1 MHPIC
6 FPSVAVKSMRRIP
19 RSAASI
25 RQSLARVAVAV
36 FCSVLLCATSHAAT
50 DQTALFRQAQTAI
63 AKGNINAY
71 RQIQPQ
77 LINHPLYP
85 YLEYAELRQGL
96 AAANSSTIDAFL
108 KRYEGSYVADR
119 LNRDWLI
126 HLGMNQQWDRFM
138 AYYHPAMSSGGDINC
153 MYANALLARH
163 DKTADE
169 TMRKIW
175 LTSNSTPRTCE
186 RPLALW
192 REQGGLTGDLVW
204 QRFELALRSNRDSLG
219 IFLKRYM
226 SQHDSAAAGAAIVAV
241 GKPLAMAKTWSYSL
255 KDARFRS
262 AFLLGVHRLAQTHPD
277 NAAQL
282 FTSYRTQLPADG
294 INEYRELI
302 NHVGMRLA
310 RDNPSRALAW
320 LVQQDPNADDV
331 KSLEARLQLA
341 VRTGSW
347 DGITRWVQLLPE
359 DLRSNERWQY
369 WYARALQQ
377 QDTKAS
383 KDEAQL
389 VLAKLANKRGWYGFL
404 AADKLKLPYSMQH
417 EPLNLSSTE
426 LSQLEK
432 TGGIHRAMAWKQMGD
447 HLPAMR
453 EWWFTVRNMPVKQ
466 RVGAAMIA
474 SKQQWHALAILTM
487 AEAGYWNDI
496 EIRFPLAYQ
505 QDIFSAARKSGLNPN
520 WVYAITRQESAF
532 KYDAKSGAGAMGL
545 MQLMPATAKAT
556 ARSLGMRYTDRDLL
570 DPTRNTELG
579 ATYLSQVY
587 RRFGGNPILAT
598 AAYNAGPGRVVTWLR
613 NAPAGTDWAQW
624 VEAIP
629 FSETRQY
636 VQNVMAFSAIYGHRL
651 GKPSTLALNEL
662 QAPRAYTSPSSG

>member
-1 MHPIC
+1 MRC
-6 FPSVAVKSMRRIP
+6 FCSPAAIVRRYLAQLVA
-19 RSAASI
+19 
-25 RQSLARVAVAV
+25 LV
-36 FCSVLLCATSHAAT
+36 FCSMLACSTSHAAT
-50 DQTALFRQAQTAI
+50 DQNALFRQAQAAI
-63 AKGNINAY
+63 AKGNISAY

-77 LINHPLYP
+77 LTNHPLYP
-85 YLEYAELRQGL
+85 YLEYAELRHGL
-96 AAANSSTIDAFL
+96 AAQSSSTIDAFL

-138 AYYHPAMSSGGDINC
+138 AYYHPAMSSGSDIHC
-153 MYANALLARH
+153 LYANALLARH
-163 DKTADE
+163 DKAAEE
-169 TMRKIW
+169 TIRKLW
-175 LTSNSTPRTCE
+175 LTTGSLPRTCD
-186 RPLALW
+186 RPMALW
-192 REQGGLTGDLVW
+192 RQQGGLDSEMAW
-204 QRFELALRSNRDSLG
+204 QRFELALRSNKDSLG

-226 SQHDSAAAGAAIVAV
+226 SQHDSAAAGAAITAV
-241 GKPLAMAKTWSYSL
+241 GKPLAMAQNWNYSL

-262 AFLLGVHRLAQTHPD
+262 AFLLGLHRLAQTHAD
-277 NAAQL
+277 KAAQL
-282 FTSYRTQLPADG
+282 YVSYRPQLPPEG
-294 INEYRELI
+294 IAEYRELI
-302 NHVGMRLA
+302 NHIGLRLA

-359 DLRSNERWQY
+359 DLRNNERWQY
-369 WYARALQQ
+369 WYARALLK
-377 QDTKAS
+377 QDTKVS
-383 KDEAQL
+383 NDEAQL
-389 VLAKLANKRGWYGFL
+389 VLAKLSNKRSWYGFL

-417 EPLNLSSTE
+417 EPLHLTSAE
-426 LSQLEK
+426 LGALEK
-432 TGGIHRAMAWKQMGD
+432 TGGIHRVMAWKQMGE

-453 EWWFTVRNMPVKQ
+453 EWWFTIRNMPVKD
-466 RVGAAMIA
+466 RVGAASIA
-474 SKQQWHALAILTM
+474 AKHQWHALAILTM
-487 AEAGYWNDI
+487 AEAQYWNDI

-505 QDIFSAARKSGLNPN
+505 NDIFSAARKSGLNPN

-532 KYDAKSGAGAMGL
+532 KYDAKSGAGATGL

-570 DPTRNTELG
+570 DPARNTELG

-587 RRFGGNPILAT
+587 RRFRGNPILAT
-598 AAYNAGPGRVVTWLR
+598 AAYNAGPSRVVSWLR
-613 NAPAGTDWAQW
+613 NAPADTDWVQW

-629 FSETRQY
+629 FAETRQY

-651 GKPSTLALNEL
+651 GKPSSLALNEL
-662 QAPRAYTSPSSG
+662 QAPRAYAAPNSG

>member
-1 MHPIC
+1 
-6 FPSVAVKSMRRIP
+6 MRRAFSSVITL
-19 RSAASI
+19 R
-25 RQSLARVAVAV
+25 RCLVSLAAMV
-36 FCSVLLCATSHAAT
+36 FCTALICSQAHGA
-50 DQTALFRQAQTAI
+50 DQNALFRQAQTAI
-63 AKGNINAY
+63 AKGNINTY

-77 LINHPLYP
+77 LTNHPLYP
-85 YLEYAELRQGL
+85 YLEYAELRRTL
-96 AAANSSTIDAFL
+96 AAQSSSTIDTFL

-126 HLGMNQQWDRFM
+126 HLGLNQQWDRFM
-138 AYYHPAMSSGGDINC
+138 TYYHPAMSSGADIHC
-153 MYANALLARH
+153 MYANALLARR
-163 DKTADE
+163 DKAADE
-169 TMRKIW
+169 TLRKIW
-175 LTSNSTPRTCE
+175 LTSGSLPRSCD

-192 REQGGLTGDLVW
+192 RQQGGLDSELAW
-204 QRFELALRSNRDSLG
+204 QRFEIALRANKDSLG

-226 SQHDSAAAGAAIVAV
+226 TPHDSAAAGAAITAV
-241 GKPLAMAKTWSYSL
+241 GKPLAMTKSWNYSL

-262 AFLLGVHRLAQTHPD
+262 AFLLGLHRLAQTHPD
-277 NAAQL
+277 KAAQL
-282 FTSYRTQLPADG
+282 FTEYRPQLPANG
-294 INEYRELI
+294 TAEYRDLI
-302 NHVGMRLA
+302 NHIGLRLA
-310 RDNPSRALAW
+310 RENPARALAW

-341 VRTGSW
+341 VRIGSW

-369 WYARALQQ
+369 WYARALLK
-377 QDTKAS
+377 QDTPAATA
-383 KDEAQL
+383 EADK
-389 VLAKLANKRGWYGFL
+389 VLAELAGKRSWYGFL

-417 EPLNLSSTE
+417 EPIQLSATE
-426 LSQLEK
+426 LANLEK
-432 TGGIHRAMAWKQMGD
+432 TGGIRRVLAWKEMGE

-453 EWWFTVRNMPVKQ
+453 EWWYTIRNMPVRD
-466 RVGAAMIA
+466 RVGAATIA
-474 SKQQWHALAILTM
+474 SNRDWHALAILTM
-487 AEAGYWNDI
+487 AEAQYWNDI

-505 QDIFSAARKSGLNPN
+505 HDIFSAARKSGLNPN

-532 KYDAKSGAGAMGL
+532 KFDAKSGAGAMGL

-570 DPTRNTELG
+570 NPTRNTELG

-598 AAYNAGPGRVVTWLR
+598 AAYNAGPGRVVNWLR
-613 NAPAGTDWAQW
+613 NAPADTDWVQW

-629 FSETRQY
+629 FAETRQY

-662 QAPRAYTSPSSG
+662 RAPRAYAYPPG